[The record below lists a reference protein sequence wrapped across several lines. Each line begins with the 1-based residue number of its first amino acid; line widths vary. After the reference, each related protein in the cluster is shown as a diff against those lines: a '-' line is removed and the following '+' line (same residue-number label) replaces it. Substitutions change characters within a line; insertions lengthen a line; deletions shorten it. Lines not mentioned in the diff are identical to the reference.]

1 MSCPVGAHTV
11 IDDERLAFP
20 QTSEHTNNNTE
31 ISEDI
36 IHPDPLMRS
45 RSSSFGSENDNND
58 FLEPLSEA
66 NHTPPSPSSLRN
78 PSSQHSRPS
87 SPVAG
92 NAQSSDSNSAVIL
105 EPGDTPD
112 MFERPTFVKE
122 HRSIRLTYIKVAALH
137 IVHHQD
143 VLASNLDLKISLDCL
158 WETGLDIPRNPK
170 PATTLDTVLRRL
182 NLHVDKFLRR
192 QPVCSECY
200 QRFTFNEIALAE
212 VNKCYRTGCSGIFWR
227 IKDGQRH
234 PVKCIVYTRL
244 VAALRRF
251 MLRPEFVKSLFLG
264 REAHDLEHKDGV
276 LHDVCCGSAWLENR
290 LGLKRFWRP
299 SGYAIDRT
307 TDGSPVDSTTR
318 TVSLKY
324 GLLAAVNIDWFGITE
339 KYSVGAV
346 YICFLNLHRSV
357 RYRPENSILACVIPG
372 PGEPSLEEL
381 NQVLDPL
388 VEELQTLYDGVEMT
402 VCEGDTTKTEKVHL
416 SVLMTNNDSPARA
429 KSTGRAGH
437 AHHSS
442 FCECECTHKDINTEY
457 GYNIDAHKYMDEE
470 EALRLARNSLD
481 APNNRE
487 RQRIA
492 DEYRMRWSSFNHLP
506 QWKPYKNA
514 PVDLMH
520 NLYLGIV
527 KAIWFLLIHTYYFSA
542 SQRREFD
549 LFMDSVEWPS
559 GIGRLPKNLATKG
572 GLRKADEF
580 RRLVTILPMALWSV
594 WKDPNDLIPDKAE
607 PIPESSDYTEDHIR
621 SRKKIFD
628 LIVLLSAASRI
639 LASWSI
645 TLEDVNHGMRLLQ
658 RYCQGLL
665 RLGVH
670 LQPNHHFSMHYE
682 RCFRL
687 YGPAYAW
694 WLFAFERFNGIL
706 EKVPINRHPEDY
718 ETILCRFWTR
728 VQRIF
733 EWKESMPAD
742 ASERERNAI
751 NELCRSVGNRGT
763 TLAVDAMLARETT
776 YTTGKHSIRHVNLH
790 SLPLEGLYYL
800 MLEFART
807 CWPDLRL
814 TSDVEPVP
822 GGYPFLYDKAAET
835 LPFVYRNGIKFGCA
849 TATRTKADRFAFVR
863 FGQSL
868 VPCRIEYLFRL
879 TVEKKE
885 PRLCAVVAQMM
896 ADNNIPLMPWDEYA
910 EQLGA
915 YTAYAKQFLPFQ
927 VVSIEQIVSPM
938 ALCQLKAR
946 AQSYPHQTLS
956 LWVAILYDR
965 TGSEAND
972 DYSYNDEGEDGGLT

>member
-192 QPVCSECY
+192 QP
-200 QRFTFNEIALAE
+200 L
-212 VNKCYRTGCSGIFWR
+212 WR
-227 IKDGQRH
+227 RSINAT
-234 PVKCIVYTRL
+234 VL
-244 VAALRRF
+244 AALESF
-251 MLRPEFVKSLFLG
+251 
-264 REAHDLEHKDGV
+264 GV
-276 LHDVCCGSAWLENR
+276 S
-290 LGLKRFWRP
+290 KM
-299 SGYAIDRT
+299 
-307 TDGSPVDSTTR
+307 DSVT
-318 TVSLKY
+318 L
-324 GLLAAVNIDWFGITE
+324 
-339 KYSVGAV
+339 
-346 YICFLNLHRSV
+346 
-357 RYRPENSILACVIPG
+357 ILACVIPG

-457 GYNIDAHKYMDEE
+457 GYNIDE

-492 DEYRMRWSSFNHLP
+492 DEYGMRWSSFNHLP

-927 VVSIEQIVSPM
+927 LE
-938 ALCQLKAR
+938 R
-946 AQSYPHQTLS
+946 R
-956 LWVAILYDR
+956 AILIKHLVY
-965 TGSEAND
+965 GLLFFMIGEAND